1 VKYGLRIFQNITSIH
16 TPLANTAIIEQDIL
30 LEDINP
36 MDFYGVKNANFD
48 ILKKAWPEVRF
59 VARGNVL
66 KTLGD
71 PVTLDMI
78 RDIVEAILQEIR
90 RFGPIDDIRVAELLT
105 RTPAELIPR
114 ELDPATN
121 VEGAILKGV
130 NGSWI
135 KAKTEG
141 QRKIVKLCEENDV
154 VFAMGP
160 AGSGKTYTAVAIAA
174 RALKDKLVKKIV
186 LVRPAVEAGEK
197 LGFLPGD
204 LKEKIDPYLRPLY
217 DALEDMIHPERLKG
231 YIENGIIE
239 IVPLAYMRGRTLN
252 NSFIILDEAQNAT
265 EVQLKM
271 FITRMGMES
280 KIIVTGDVTQ
290 TDLPKTQRSGLVQA
304 RKIFSNIK
312 GIGIAELTDAD
323 VVRHPLLKKILAAYE
338 KDEAEQAA
346 LDAKRRQERA
356 EAQQARNDEARR
368 S

>member
-1 VKYGLRIFQNITSIH
+1 
-16 TPLANTAIIEQDIL
+16 LANTAIIEQDIL

-71 PVTLDMI
+71 PVTLHMI

-114 ELDPATN
+114 ELDPGTN

-135 KAKTEG
+135 RAKTEG

-154 VFAMGP
+154 VFALGP

-174 RALKDKLVKKIV
+174 RALKDKMVKKIV

-271 FITRMGMES
+271 FLTRMGMES

-304 RKIFSNIK
+304 RKIFGNIK
-312 GIGIAELTDAD
+312 GIGIVELTDAD

-338 KDEAEQAA
+338 KDEAEQVA